1 MSEQNVAKTSTTGW
15 HSISPGMQ
23 IFSQELFPAYPN
35 LQIQK
40 KERRPGVDTPA
51 LEDWM
56 HNIIM
61 IITLTHNAC
70 VTTIIPASSQHINSC
85 LWEPVIITAPLLV
98 EHSGIAIILL
108 KFELVRFSGDH
119 EVLGYRASSTIWYQT
134 P

>member
-1 MSEQNVAKTSTTGW
+1 MLKSKFTPFLYLTFSTRKLSFLTRGMTTRSGNRKSIVAMGRFQSRVRRLYYLWQNVAKTSTTGW

-70 VTTIIPASSQHINSC
+70 VITNTCIQPA
-85 LWEPVIITAPLLV
+85 
-98 EHSGIAIILL
+98 
-108 KFELVRFSGDH
+108 
-119 EVLGYRASSTIWYQT
+119 Y
-134 P
+134 